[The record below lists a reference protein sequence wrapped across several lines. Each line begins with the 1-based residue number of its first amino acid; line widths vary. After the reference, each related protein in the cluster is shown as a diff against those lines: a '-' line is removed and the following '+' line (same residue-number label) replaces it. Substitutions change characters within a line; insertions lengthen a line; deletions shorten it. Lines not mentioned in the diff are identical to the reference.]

1 MVQQGISL
9 GIGHRPRNASQSSP
23 EEKKMAAVRVQDL
36 NQQTIELGIPHL
48 KKKTKGEAD
57 VPSSTFQLLLLGFC
71 DVLAPV

>member
-1 MVQQGISL
+1 
-9 GIGHRPRNASQSSP
+9 
-23 EEKKMAAVRVQDL
+23 MAAVRVQDL